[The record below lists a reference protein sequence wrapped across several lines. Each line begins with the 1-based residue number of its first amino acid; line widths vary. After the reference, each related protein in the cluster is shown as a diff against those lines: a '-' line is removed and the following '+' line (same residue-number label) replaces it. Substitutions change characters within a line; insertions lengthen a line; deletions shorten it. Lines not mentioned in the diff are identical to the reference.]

1 MTSTLTEQ
9 SAEPPLFT
17 RDFALLVAVQL
28 GFGYAFSS
36 FFLLPKFVVTEL
48 GGGPR
53 QVGTVGALAVLAAVL
68 ASPLCGFLLDRGP
81 RRPLVV
87 LGTLLGVA
95 SSLAFLGV
103 TELGPYLYAARAVQ
117 GLAFTLFYVS
127 AGTLV
132 ADLAPPSRLGQALG
146 VFGAAAL
153 IMNAVATLIAER
165 IAHDFGWRAVFVT
178 AAAVGT
184 LAVVLACF
192 LREPARPAP
201 TSASLAARPG
211 LFAALS
217 GKLPVLW
224 AALAG
229 GAAFGVMFTFTQ
241 PFALSL
247 GDTQVSPLF
256 AGYTAMALLVRVA
269 FGRLAD
275 RVGRARVGGWALAF
289 YSLVVAG
296 AAALERGWLT
306 PLGLAFGLAHGIYY
320 PAVNAL
326 ALEGAERDQRGSISA
341 YFNAAFNLGMLLV
354 TLGLGPVAEQYGY
367 RVVFLLVGVLAASGC
382 PLLLTQMRRKPWLA
396 RPLSE

>member
-1 MTSTLTEQ
+1 ML
-9 SAEPPLFT
+9 
-17 RDFALLVAVQL
+17 AVQL

-53 QVGTVGALAVLAAVL
+53 QVGTVGALAVMTAVL
-68 ASPLCGFLLDRGP
+68 ASPLSGWLLDRGS
-81 RRPLVV
+81 RRPLVI

-95 SSLAFLGV
+95 SSLAFVGV
-103 TELGPYLYAARAVQ
+103 TELGPYLYGARAVQ
-117 GLAFTLFYVS
+117 GLAYTLFYVA

-153 IMNAVATLIAER
+153 MMNAVATLIAER

-178 AAAVGT
+178 AAAVGA

-192 LREPARPAP
+192 LREPARPSQGQ
-201 TSASLAARPG
+201 SASSLAAHPG
-211 LFAALS
+211 PFAALS

-256 AGYTAMALLVRVA
+256 AGYTAMALVVRVA

-275 RVGRARVGGWALAF
+275 RAGRARVGGWALAF
-289 YSLVVAG
+289 YALVVAC
-296 AAALERGWLT
+296 AAGLERGWLA
-306 PLGLAFGLAHGIYY
+306 PLGLAFGLAHGVFY
-320 PAVNAL
+320 PALNAL
-326 ALEGAERDQRGSISA
+326 ALEGAERGQRGSISA
-341 YFNAAFNLGMLLV
+341 YFNAAFNLGILLV
-354 TLGLGPVAEQYGY
+354 TAGLGHVAEQYGY
-367 RVVFLLVGVLAASGC
+367 RVVFLLVALLTASGC
-382 PLLLTQMRRKPWLA
+382 PLFWSQMRRKPWLA